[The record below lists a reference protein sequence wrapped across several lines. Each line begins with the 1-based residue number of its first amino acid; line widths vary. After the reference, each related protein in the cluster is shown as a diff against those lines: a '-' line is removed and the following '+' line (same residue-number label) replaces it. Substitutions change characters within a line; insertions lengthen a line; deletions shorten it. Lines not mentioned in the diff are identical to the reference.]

1 MATEQTL
8 TTLIINKVDSKET
21 FNKMKAQGLV
31 NENELYLTPEDA
43 MTDDHINSLIDAKL
57 GVIENGSY

>member
-31 NENELYLTPEDA
+31 NENELYLTPEGA
-43 MTDDHINSLIDAKL
+43 TTDDRINSLIDAKL